1 MAMQVLSAFQG
12 QQKNWV
18 LQIVNL
24 DGTAAANIYGAS
36 TTLACS
42 VWEGQNQA
50 ALFTTVPTWYTANST
65 QTGYTQGQFNL
76 AFTGSNLT
84 GLNPAGEYYC
94 LVSETTS
101 AVTAPVWEGRLKIF
115 ATPGSTSPSPPD
127 LITYDYA
134 EAYCSILGLTDT
146 QRDTLPYLLSGASQ
160 AIRRWCLERNFDQRT
175 YTEFADV
182 IQGSVRLLQPP
193 IQIVQRV
200 QGQPQLALT
209 IQNTSTSVQ
218 AAQAYFAFTGTWQG
232 YSTSA
237 QTVTGITLSSVAS
250 GVASSSTVSF
260 TASET
265 INALVTAINAVGG
278 GWVATANSTYGLWP
292 VTELDGG
299 YTGQGCAVGSIPG
312 AGATF
317 NILLDLSPG
326 EFSLDTR
333 RMGFINVGQQANYYN
348 AGRWGPGGDSLF
360 GQNGCYG
367 RVKVTYVAG
376 ETVIPAQIQAL
387 TAELVKWGLTMAKT
401 DWMLESET
409 AQEYS
414 YKLCTKM
421 IASMPQHVA
430 QGLSQWR
437 IPRA

>member
-1 MAMQVLSAFQG
+1 MAMQVLTAFQG

-24 DGTAAANIYGAS
+24 DGTSATSIYTSG

-50 ALFTTVPTWYTANST
+50 ALFTTVPTWYTAGAT

-76 AFTGSNLT
+76 AFTAANLT
-84 GLNPAGEYYC
+84 GLNPAGEYYV

-101 AVTAPVWEGRLKIF
+101 GITAPVWEGRLKIF
-115 ATPGSTSPSPPD
+115 ATPGSTTPSPPD
-127 LITYDYA
+127 LITYDFA
-134 EAYCSILGLTDT
+134 EAYCSILGLSDS

-160 AIRRWCLERNFDQRT
+160 AVRRWCFERNFDQRT

-182 IQGSVRLLQPP
+182 VQGVVRLLQPP
-193 IQIVQRV
+193 VQVIQRV

-209 IQNTSTSVQ
+209 IQNTSSSIQ
-218 AAQAYFAFTGTWQG
+218 AAQAYFATTGTWQG

-237 QTVTGITLSSVAS
+237 QTVTGITLASVAS

-260 TASET
+260 TTSET
-265 INALVTAINAVGG
+265 VNGLVTAINAVGG
-278 GWVATANSTYGLWP
+278 GWVATAQSTYGLWP

-299 YTGQGCAVGSIPG
+299 FIAQGCASSATPSTG
-312 AGATF
+312 ARF
-317 NILLDLSPG
+317 NVLLDLAPG
-326 EFSLDTR
+326 EFAMDTR
-333 RMGFINVGQQANYYN
+333 RMGFLNVGRQYTDAY
-348 AGRWGPGGDSLF
+348 RWGPGGDSLLS
-360 GQNGCYG
+360 GPNGCYG

-376 ETVIPAQIQAL
+376 ETVIPQQVQAM
-387 TAELVKWGLTMAKT
+387 TAELVKYWLMMAKT
-401 DWMLESET
+401 DWILESET

-414 YKLCTKM
+414 YKLCTQM
-421 IASMPQHVA
+421 IASMPKHVA